1 MDDDYWVRNTNDRVR
16 TLPVAA
22 ADADVFVL
30 TASGLQHENFAT
42 FAAQAG
48 EGAFRPGEAANDIFL
63 LSVRGGVVT
72 RVEQRFT
79 P

>member
-1 MDDDYWVRNTNDRVR
+1 
-16 TLPVAA
+16 
-22 ADADVFVL
+22 VL
-30 TASGLQHENFAT
+30 TASGPQHENFAT

-48 EGAFRPGEAANDIFL
+48 EGAFRPGEAGHDIFL
-63 LSVRGGVVT
+63 LSVGGGVVT